1 MDRSTSTYPSPKPCI
16 DNRNNVPFLDI
27 VTTPDTNLQVVNTP
41 MVPNLY
47 TPMVIYFTH
56 QWWLTFITPVVAHFY
71 FKPAQIQDGGP
82 SIQYSPK
89 PWITSKEE
97 MTDAIRF
104 DGAAKEL

>member
-56 QWWLTFITPVVAHFY
+56 QWWLTFVTQWWLILTLNQPR
-71 FKPAQIQDGGP
+71 
-82 SIQYSPK
+82 
-89 PWITSKEE
+89 SK
-97 MTDAIRF
+97 MGDQAFNIPQAL
-104 DGAAKEL
+104 DNI